1 MQIES
6 SIYNVYGY
14 TIIFVHLHS
23 FNFFVYYA
31 FRTSNISTRFNTPT
45 TFSTFSFCRMSIR
58 IYPFLWK
65 LKKVH
70 REYLYMEIY
79 FGRYFSLRIFPYP
92 FCPFK
97 FPTNARSLY
106 FMFYYTYIYII
117 YIFTCC
123 VQCVHFYPFKLFT
136 NLDLPSTSQSP
147 ENIRL
152 SIDSANVVDS
162 SKFIQ
167 SEASQT
173 TIMRAI
179 YFERS
184 ITSHRTYTLRSF
196 TFQINYTFPCPF
208 PGKRGSSTNKQP

>member
-70 REYLYMEIY
+70 RDTCTWKFTLEGTLIY
-79 FGRYFSLRIFPYP
+79 AFFRILSVHLNFPQMHE
-92 FCPFK
+92 
-97 FPTNARSLY
+97 A
-106 FMFYYTYIYII
+106 YILCFII
-117 YIFTCC
+117 YIYYIHFHVLCTMRTFLSIQIVHKSRSSINVPISRKYPLVDRLRKRRRLVKIHSIRSLSNNYYACHLFRTKYNISSN
-123 VQCVHFYPFKLFT
+123 VHFTFVH
-136 NLDLPSTSQSP
+136 LP
-147 ENIRL
+147 
-152 SIDSANVVDS
+152 D
-162 SKFIQ
+162 
-167 SEASQT
+167 
-173 TIMRAI
+173 
-179 YFERS
+179 
-184 ITSHRTYTLRSF
+184 
-196 TFQINYTFPCPF
+196 
-208 PGKRGSSTNKQP
+208 

>member
-70 REYLYMEIY
+70 REYLYMEVY

-106 FMFYYTYIYII
+106 FMFYYIYI
-117 YIFTCC
+117 
-123 VQCVHFYPFKLFT
+123 L
-136 NLDLPSTSQSP
+136 
-147 ENIRL
+147 
-152 SIDSANVVDS
+152 
-162 SKFIQ
+162 
-167 SEASQT
+167 
-173 TIMRAI
+173 
-179 YFERS
+179 
-184 ITSHRTYTLRSF
+184 
-196 TFQINYTFPCPF
+196 YTFSRVVYNAYISIHSNCSQISIFHQRPNLQKISAC
-208 PGKRGSSTNKQP
+208 R

>member
-70 REYLYMEIY
+70 RDTCTWKFTLEGTLIY
-79 FGRYFSLRIFPYP
+79 AFFRILSVHLNFPQMHEAYILC
-92 FCPFK
+92 FII
-97 FPTNARSLY
+97 
-106 FMFYYTYIYII
+106 YIYII
-117 YIFTCC
+117 YIFMCC

-136 NLDLPSTSQSP
+136 NLDLPSTSRSP

-208 PGKRGSSTNKQP
+208 PRKRGSSTNKQP